1 MGEDQTFPS
10 ECVPLVGLEE
20 GPCRRSR
27 SDAVHLPAL
36 DPLALSSGRQ
46 TRPWRTRGS
55 RRQNNGGGDSTFL
68 QIDRVSDDPGM
79 TGAVNR
85 SRLSEGGRAGAGVF
99 VKLISRNPRQAV
111 KRNIV
116 HSACLVLTD

>member
-1 MGEDQTFPS
+1 MGAEQTFPS

-20 GPCRRSR
+20 GPSRRSR

-36 DPLALSSGRQ
+36 DPLALTSGRQ

-55 RRQNNGGGDSTFL
+55 RRQNYGGGDSSFL
-68 QIDRVSDDPGM
+68 QRDRVSDDPGL

-85 SRLSEGGRAGAGVF
+85 SRLSEGGRAGVF
-99 VKLISRNPRQAV
+99 VKLISRNPQQAV
-111 KRNIV
+111 KRNLV